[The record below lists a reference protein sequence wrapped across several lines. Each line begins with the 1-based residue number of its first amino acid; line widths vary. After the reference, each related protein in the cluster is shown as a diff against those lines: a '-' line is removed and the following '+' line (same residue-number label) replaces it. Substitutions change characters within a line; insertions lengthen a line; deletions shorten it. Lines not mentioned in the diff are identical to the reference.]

1 MSIDCSKHWR
11 KCAMAFADSGSNI
24 AFLHGWGLHSG
35 VWGGTIAALSAGP
48 EGIKRRM
55 LAIDLPG
62 HGHAAPLAGD
72 YTLPA
77 IASAVARALPAE
89 RSVLVGWSLGGLTAL
104 QIALDFPQRVERL
117 VLVGSS
123 PQFVANESWPH
134 AMTAATLEEFS
145 ARLIADHAGTIR
157 RFLAL
162 QVLGSEHGKETL
174 ARLKEELSSAPPP
187 DAGALAGGLR
197 ILRDSS
203 LVSRL
208 AELKV
213 PLTAIHGERDILA
226 PLAAAQAMTTLAPC
240 AELRVIA
247 GAGHAPFL
255 SHPEKFIE
263 ALS

>member
-1 MSIDCSKHWR
+1 MTMIDS
-11 KCAMAFADSGSNI
+11 AGMV
-24 AFLHGWGLHSG
+24 FLHGWGLHSG
-35 VWGGTIAALSAGP
+35 VWSGTIATLSAGP

-62 HGHAAPLAGD
+62 HGHAGPLTGD
-72 YTLPA
+72 YTLRA
-77 IASAVARALPAE
+77 LASEVARSLPE

-104 QIALDFPQRVERL
+104 QIALDFPQLVERL

-123 PQFVANESWPH
+123 PQFVADGNWPH
-134 AMTAATLEEFS
+134 AMSSVTLEEFS

-157 RFLAL
+157 RFLAV

-174 ARLKEELSSAPPP
+174 ARLKDELSSAPPP
-187 DAGALAGGLR
+187 DPAALAGGLQ
-197 ILRDSS
+197 ILQNSS

-208 AELKV
+208 ARLEV
-213 PLTAIHGERDILA
+213 PLIAIHGERDTLA
-226 PLAAAQAMTTLAPC
+226 PLAAAQTMVALVPK

-255 SHPEKFIE
+255 SHPDKFIE

>member
-1 MSIDCSKHWR
+1 MTMIES
-11 KCAMAFADSGSNI
+11 AGMV
-24 AFLHGWGLHSG
+24 FLHGWGLHSG
-35 VWGGTIAALSAGP
+35 VWSETIATLSAGP

-62 HGHAAPLAGD
+62 HGHASALAGE
-72 YTLPA
+72 YTLQA
-77 IASAVARALPAE
+77 LASEVARSLPAE

-123 PQFVANESWPH
+123 PQFVADGNWPH
-134 AMTAATLEEFS
+134 AMSSATLEEFS

-162 QVLGSEHGKETL
+162 QVLGSEHGRETL
-174 ARLKEELSSAPPP
+174 ARLKDELSSAPPP
-187 DAGALAGGLR
+187 DPAALAGGLR
-197 ILRDSS
+197 ILQSS
-203 LVSRL
+203 TLVSRL
-208 AELKV
+208 ADLAV
-213 PLTAIHGERDILA
+213 PLIAIHGERDTLA
-226 PLAAAQAMTTLAPC
+226 PLAAAQAMTALAPR
-240 AELRVIA
+240 AELRVIE

-255 SHPEKFIE
+255 SHPDKFIE